1 MKRILFII
9 LLTTALASCTESKKN
24 TECIDEKVDDIITK
38 MTLEE
43 KIGQM
48 VQLTSRWEMTGPAPA
63 GEHMQGQLQAIK
75 NGEVGSMLNVTGA
88 EACFEAQK
96 LAVENSRL
104 KIPMIFGYD
113 VIHGYQTMFPIPLA
127 MSASWDTAVIRLAS
141 KIAAREASSAGLNWT
156 FGPMVD
162 ISRDARWGRVMEGSG
177 EDPYLGSV
185 LAKAYIEGYQ
195 GNTLSSHESIAACAK
210 HFAAY
215 GFAIAGR
222 DYNSVDISN
231 NTLFNVVLP
240 PFKACSDAGAATFMN
255 SFNDLNGI
263 PATANSFLLRDIL
276 KEKWGFKGFVV
287 SDWGSIRELIDHGN
301 AADKKEAALKAVIA
315 GSDMDMEGDCYA
327 SSLKELV
334 ESGTLSETI
343 IDDAVERILRVKFQ
357 LGLFDDPYKYCDTT
371 REKAELLKAE
381 NLAASRDIARKSIVL
396 LKNKDNLL
404 PLKKSGQSIAVI
416 GPLAN
421 DKDSPLGSWRAQ
433 AIRNSAVSLLEG
445 VKAAVEDSSKIT
457 YALGANLTIGES
469 RFHKMLQFNETDKSG
484 FAEAITAAK
493 NADVVLLAIGE
504 NCFQTAEGRS
514 QVDIGLKGVQ
524 IELFRELYRAN
535 KNIVIVLMNGRPLV
549 LNELDEK
556 APAILETWHLGS
568 ESGNAIADVLFG
580 DYNPAGKLSMSFP
593 RAVGQCPIY
602 YNHLNT
608 GRPSNTWGGVF
619 WSHYTDEENSPL
631 YPFGYGLSYTN
642 FDYSPI
648 KMSAKTMSA
657 NGTIKAS
664 IDVKNTGNLDG
675 EEIVQLYIQDV
686 TASIVQP
693 VRLLKAF
700 NKIFLKAGE
709 TKTVEFTLS
718 AKDLSFYSND
728 YKLILEPGT
737 FNVFI
742 GTNAR
747 DTQTSSFTVE

>member
-1 MKRILFII
+1 
-9 LLTTALASCTESKKN
+9 
-24 TECIDEKVDDIITK
+24 
-38 MTLEE
+38 
-43 KIGQM
+43 
-48 VQLTSRWEMTGPAPA
+48 
-63 GEHMQGQLQAIK
+63 
-75 NGEVGSMLNVTGA
+75 
-88 EACFEAQK
+88 
-96 LAVENSRL
+96 
-104 KIPMIFGYD
+104 
-113 VIHGYQTMFPIPLA
+113 
-127 MSASWDTAVIRLAS
+127 
-141 KIAAREASSAGLNWT
+141 
-156 FGPMVD
+156 
-162 ISRDARWGRVMEGSG
+162 
-177 EDPYLGSV
+177 
-185 LAKAYIEGYQ
+185 
-195 GNTLSSHESIAACAK
+195 
-210 HFAAY
+210 
-215 GFAIAGR
+215 
-222 DYNSVDISN
+222 
-231 NTLFNVVLP
+231 
-240 PFKACSDAGAATFMN
+240 
-255 SFNDLNGI
+255 
-263 PATANSFLLRDIL
+263 
-276 KEKWGFKGFVV
+276 
-287 SDWGSIRELIDHGN
+287 
-301 AADKKEAALKAVIA
+301 
-315 GSDMDMEGDCYA
+315 
-327 SSLKELV
+327 
-334 ESGTLSETI
+334 
-343 IDDAVERILRVKFQ
+343 
-357 LGLFDDPYKYCDTT
+357 
-371 REKAELLKAE
+371 
-381 NLAASRDIARKSIVL
+381 
-396 LKNKDNLL
+396 
-404 PLKKSGQSIAVI
+404 
-416 GPLAN
+416 
-421 DKDSPLGSWRAQ
+421 
-433 AIRNSAVSLLEG
+433 
-445 VKAAVEDSSKIT
+445 
-457 YALGANLTIGES
+457 
-469 RFHKMLQFNETDKSG
+469 MLQFNETDKSG

-524 IELFRELYRAN
+524 MELFRELYRAN

-602 YNHLNT
+602 YNHLST

-747 DTQTSSFTVE
+747 DTQTSSFTIE